1 MSCPLTSSIFG
12 LVGVVVGV
20 FLGNW
25 LAGVRDRAARKR
37 AFIGFLEEWKAE
49 ITAPNRGPTQIGV
62 RVDSSILAY
71 DAKLGAF
78 RNQVEKV
85 RDVFSGSQRFE
96 TLANRLGSLKTKD
109 WDNKNPRDIIV
120 DVIERLTEFAA

>member
-1 MSCPLTSSIFG
+1 MTSSLTNSIFG
-12 LVGVVVGV
+12 LVGVVVGG

-37 AFIGFLEEWKAE
+37 SFIGFLEEWKAE
-49 ITAPNRGPTQIGV
+49 ITAPNRGPTRLGFHA
-62 RVDSSILAY
+62 DSAILAY

-85 RDVFSGSQRFE
+85 RDVFSGS
-96 TLANRLGSLKTKD
+96 
-109 WDNKNPRDIIV
+109 
-120 DVIERLTEFAA
+120 